1 MRVLFRFGRREEKE
15 KERREEKRRGKER
28 KRKEK
33 ETKVA
38 ANCSDRLQ
46 YIFGFLG
53 EGYLAAVLV
62 VHFLEVGCVFDN
74 NPFLCI

>member
-15 KERREEKRRGKER
+15 KE
-28 KRKEK
+28 
-33 ETKVA
+33 TNVA
-38 ANCSDRLQ
+38 ADYSDRLQ
-46 YIFGFLG
+46 YIFGILG
-53 EGYLAAVLV
+53 EGYLVAVLV